1 MKYVLVVGL
10 VLGFNLGVVL
20 PQSSLLERI
29 SIEEGL
35 SQGMIYDILQ
45 TKDGYLWFA
54 TKDGLNRYDGYRFKV
69 FFNDPYDPWSLSSND
84 VTAIYEDRKS
94 RLWIGTQSNGLDLYD
109 PVTKRF
115 YHFSYKAGQK
125 NSLSGNS
132 ITHIIEDPNG
142 TIWVA
147 NNSQYLDRLRL
158 PDILPD
164 QPDLNQAAQW
174 IGAPIHVPGNWS
186 SFKKIKSLRDGR
198 ILMECGEEIREIDWK
213 NGVVRLFNLP
223 PTPDGNTEAIA
234 FIEDKNGV
242 LWVTRTGGYIL
253 RQKGKES
260 AHFAFP
266 EKIKPLVFIE
276 EGAHGHVWIC
286 SHHTIWQSS
295 PDSNLKETPVFKVV
309 GKTEKDEIVIIT
321 KAFADRTGILWVGT
335 NGYGARKLN
344 PQKSGFDNY
353 LPGQSIWSV
362 YADQQEKIWIK
373 IVDGYYPL
381 DKTTGVIDTLA
392 FLRQMPF
399 YKHSMLQ
406 DKQNRYWFLVK
417 TWERPYRYRLKGFT
431 PDFREIADLPV
442 AGEFVSNVRM
452 IEDKK
457 GRIVI
462 GANKGLLH
470 RYDPASGS
478 LTTFNFAKL
487 LPSFANEIETV
498 ALEQDQQEGIW
509 IGTKHGLV
517 RGSPEKDSLRFSI
530 YQNNPTDRSS
540 LANNVILSI
549 FPDPKNTDRV
559 WVGTKGGG
567 IGKLDLKTGTFDFYT
582 PKDGLINN
590 VVYGI
595 LPDKNGN
602 LWLSTNR
609 GLARMSGPG
618 VQGKGAVIF
627 RSYGVQDGLPGLEF
641 NTSAFFRTP
650 SGALIFGGV
659 AGLTV
664 FYPERLTGNPIVPKV
679 AITSLEIN
687 NIEMSDSEIQ
697 QLMSASG
704 EGAKTLVLRHDQNIL
719 GIRFSAL
726 DYTAPTLNRYRY
738 RLVGVDP
745 DWVEAGIKNVAYYS
759 QLRPG
764 SYLFKVEGSNS
775 DGVWG
780 EKTAEIRVI
789 VRPPW
794 WRSWWM
800 YTLYVLVL
808 AALAR
813 WYYLTKINRVR
824 LENEV
829 QFKEKAAL
837 RLAEIDEVK
846 TRFFSNVTHEFR
858 TPLTLILEPARRI
871 LAKARDPEIS
881 ENAQHIETNSLRLLN
896 MVNQLLDLSK
906 LESGSMG
913 LDLRKGNLG
922 EAALDIF
929 RSFLPLAEKRGIE
942 LKFSLDHS
950 LPESMIFDPNKLGLI
965 LNNLLS
971 NALKF
976 TPKGG
981 KVVVSVDGGRETV
994 DGTAPSPV
1002 YRPPSTVITVSDTG
1016 IGIPA
1021 DELGKVFDRFYQ
1033 VDSSH
1038 TRERAGTGIGLAL
1051 SKELAELMGGDL
1063 RVESTLGKGSTF
1075 TLYLPAPTL
1084 LTAPHQ
1090 PPRMIGTGTLN
1101 EEDLDTFSADEAVRN
1116 TNNKPLLSPPI
1127 IREGRGEAEHPIA
1140 LIIEDNP
1147 ELRTF
1152 IKQSILEAWQV
1163 VEATNG
1169 EAGIQTAIE
1178 LIPDLIISD
1187 LMMPVKDGYAVCD
1200 ELKNNE
1206 LTAHIPIILLT
1217 AKASLD
1223 AKIKGLRKGAD
1234 DYLTK
1239 PFHTEELLARMENL
1253 IGVRRKL
1260 REHFNRLG
1268 PGLAL
1273 GTSISDLSD
1282 GNDFLS
1288 TPDKEFLRRFV
1299 VMLEANLHNDK
1310 LGMEDFAQ
1318 KMSLSRSQ
1326 LHRKLKA
1333 LTDQHPTDYIRDY
1346 RLEKAMSLIKN
1357 REGTISE
1364 IAARVGFS
1372 NEKYFSTVFK
1382 EKFGVSPSRV

>member
-1 MKYVLVVGL
+1 MKHVLVLGL
-10 VLGFNLGVVL
+10 LLGFNLAVVL
-20 PQSSLLERI
+20 PQNGLLERI

-35 SQGMIYDILQ
+35 SQGMIYDLLQ
-45 TKDGYLWFA
+45 TKDGYLWLA

-84 VTAIYEDRKS
+84 VTALYEDRKG

-125 NSLSGNS
+125 SGLSGNS

-147 NNSQYLDRLRL
+147 NNSQYLDRFKL

-174 IGAPIHVPGNWS
+174 IGTPIHVPGNWS

-213 NGVVRLFNLP
+213 NGVVRLFDLP
-223 PTPDGNTEAIA
+223 PTPDGDTEAIA
-234 FIEDKNGV
+234 FTEDKNGV

-286 SHHTIWQSS
+286 SHHTIWQGS

-381 DKTTGVIDTLA
+381 DKTTGVIDTLP
-392 FLRQMPF
+392 FLKQMPF
-399 YKHSMLQ
+399 HKHSMLQ
-406 DKQNRYWFLVK
+406 DRQNRYWYLVK

-442 AGEFVSNVRM
+442 EGEFVSNVRM

-470 RYDPASGS
+470 RYDPANRS
-478 LTTFNFAKL
+478 LTTFNFARL

-498 ALEQDQQEGIW
+498 ALEQDRQEGIW

-517 RGSPEKDSLRFSI
+517 RGSQEGDSLRFSI

-549 FPDPKNTDRV
+549 FPDPKNADWV

-567 IGKLDLKTGTFDFYT
+567 VGKLDLKTGTFHFYT

-595 LPDKNGN
+595 LPDKSGN

-618 VQGKGAVIF
+618 VQGEGAVIF
-627 RSYGVQDGLPGLEF
+627 RSFGVQDGLPGLEF

-679 AITSLEIN
+679 AITNLEIN
-687 NIEMSDSEIQ
+687 NIEMSESEIQ

-704 EGAKTLVLRHDQNIL
+704 EGIETLVLRHDQNIL

-738 RLVGVDP
+738 QLVGVDP
-745 DWVEAGIKNVAYYS
+745 DWVEAGIKNVANYS

-764 SYLFKVEGSNS
+764 TYLFKVEGSNS

-780 EKTAEIRVI
+780 ETPAEIRVI

-800 YTLYVLVL
+800 YTLYVLIL

-813 WYYLTKINRVR
+813 WYYLTNINRIR

-829 QFKEKAAL
+829 QFKEREAL

-871 LAKARDPEIS
+871 LTKARDQEIS

-922 EAALDIF
+922 ETALDIF

-942 LKFSLDHS
+942 LKFSLDKT
-950 LPESMIFDPNKLGLI
+950 LPESMIFDPHKFGLI

-981 KVVVSVDGGRETV
+981 KVVVSVESVDGGRLTV
-994 DGTAPSPV
+994 DGAV
-1002 YRPPSTVITVSDTG
+1002 PSTVSRQPSTILKVSDTG

-1021 DELGKVFDRFYQ
+1021 EELGKVFDRFYQ
-1033 VDSSH
+1033 VDSTH

-1051 SKELAELMGGDL
+1051 SKELAKLMGGDL
-1063 RVESTLGKGSTF
+1063 KVESTPGKGSIF

-1084 LTAPHQ
+1084 LTAPSQ
-1090 PPRMIGTGTLN
+1090 PSRMIGTGSQKR
-1101 EEDLDTFSADEAVRN
+1101 EELDAFSTDEAGRHLNASNN
-1116 TNNKPLLSPPI
+1116 TPLFSPPI
-1127 IREGRGEAEHPIA
+1127 IREAGGGWYSGRG
-1140 LIIEDNP
+1140 
-1147 ELRTF
+1147 RT
-1152 IKQSILEAWQV
+1152 
-1163 VEATNG
+1163 
-1169 EAGIQTAIE
+1169 
-1178 LIPDLIISD
+1178 P
-1187 LMMPVKDGYAVCD
+1187 
-1200 ELKNNE
+1200 
-1206 LTAHIPIILLT
+1206 
-1217 AKASLD
+1217 
-1223 AKIKGLRKGAD
+1223 
-1234 DYLTK
+1234 
-1239 PFHTEELLARMENL
+1239 
-1253 IGVRRKL
+1253 
-1260 REHFNRLG
+1260 
-1268 PGLAL
+1268 
-1273 GTSISDLSD
+1273 
-1282 GNDFLS
+1282 
-1288 TPDKEFLRRFV
+1288 
-1299 VMLEANLHNDK
+1299 
-1310 LGMEDFAQ
+1310 
-1318 KMSLSRSQ
+1318 
-1326 LHRKLKA
+1326 HRPHHRG
-1333 LTDQHPTDYIRDY
+1333 QP
-1346 RLEKAMSLIKN
+1346 
-1357 REGTISE
+1357 
-1364 IAARVGFS
+1364 
-1372 NEKYFSTVFK
+1372 
-1382 EKFGVSPSRV
+1382 